1 MSGLDDLQRAV
12 LLALAEG
19 RDATAPAAAAAPDDA
34 MRDWVASWEPELVE
48 LAGLL
53 VQTWAA
59 RDDAPMG

>member
-12 LLALAEG
+12 LLALANG
-19 RDATAPAAAAAPDDA
+19 QDAAAAGADAAPDVA
-34 MRDWVASWEPELVE
+34 MREWVASWEPELVE

-53 VQTWAA
+53 VRTWAA

>member
-12 LLALAEG
+12 LLALADG
-19 RDATAPAAAAAPDDA
+19 QDAAAAGAAAAPDDA

-53 VQTWAA
+53 VRTWVA